1 MKKLNYLFL
10 ILFVI
15 DLIILLG
22 YGQAQEERL
31 ATYTYYRVCFYW
43 FYFFPIAY
51 FLGGYLFGQ
60 LLLHRSLIFMSP
72 TVEKVLLILNLGF
85 LIVYL
90 AIAVLLTVHV
100 FTAFLPFDIAEHLHY
115 SIRGIYT
122 KYIALFSVLGLLL
135 FVCLSSRKIR
145 KKSLSDSTL

>member
-22 YGQAQEERL
+22 YGPAQEERL

-100 FTAFLPFDIAEHLHY
+100 FTDFLPLNIAGHLSY
-115 SIRGIYT
+115 FIMSIFT
-122 KYIALFSVLGLLL
+122 KALFLFSALGLTL
-135 FVCLSSRKIR
+135 FVCLSSRKSR
-145 KKSLSDSTL
+145 KESLSDSTL

>member
-15 DLIILLG
+15 DLIVLLG
-22 YGQAQEERL
+22 YGQAQEETN
-31 ATYTYYRVCFYW
+31 ATFTYYRIVFYW

-135 FVCLSSRKIR
+135 FVCLSSRKSR
-145 KKSLSDSTL
+145 KESLSDSTL

>member
-43 FYFFPIAY
+43 FYFFPAAY
-51 FLGGYLFGQ
+51 FFGGYLFGQ

-90 AIAVLLTVHV
+90 AIAVLLTAHV
-100 FTAFLPFDIAEHLHY
+100 FTDFLPLNFAGHLSY
-115 SIRGIYT
+115 FIMSIFT
-122 KYIALFSVLGLLL
+122 KALFLFSALRLTL
-135 FVCLSSRKIR
+135 FVCLSSRKNR
-145 KKSLSDSTL
+145 KESLSDSTL